1 MAFYFQLNSWKQG
14 TSERGPVN
22 WPIYQFLDGWWTTP
36 CRARKC
42 IPRGYTAKGN
52 CFLGRTKL
60 SLGQL
65 FPFLDHQLCLASLRS
80 ADNLLMITESEKL
93 SHRKFC
99 SSSKTF
105 LFIIP
110 CRNIYSC
117 PWEKVEKIPVFP
129 KAAADSVRN
138 WSNCSKLSFLTS
150 VRCLQSPLVKVI
162 TKLSKDEMCQFQ

>member
-1 MAFYFQLNSWKQG
+1 MSPGLRPAIFRETPENSGYLSFKVLKNCRPCRG
-14 TSERGPVN
+14 TFGIGASIINVIGKLGASRRGPVN

-80 ADNLLMITESEKL
+80 ADNLLMIAESEKL
-93 SHRKFC
+93 SLGKFC

-105 LFIIP
+105 LSSIP

-117 PWEKVEKIPVFP
+117 HPSVSWGKIF
-129 KAAADSVRN
+129 RY
-138 WSNCSKLSFLTS
+138 SKLS
-150 VRCLQSPLVKVI
+150 
-162 TKLSKDEMCQFQ
+162 

>member
-1 MAFYFQLNSWKQG
+1 MPPVSNSSLENCRPMACNFQWNSWKLGAFIIWVIGKLQAYG
-14 TSERGPVN
+14 LQFSGELLKTGGIHNSGYWRISIRGPVN

-36 CRARKC
+36 CRTRKC

-80 ADNLLMITESEKL
+80 ADNLLMIAESEKL
-93 SHRKFC
+93 SLGKFC

-105 LFIIP
+105 LSIIP
-110 CRNIYSC
+110 CRNI
-117 PWEKVEKIPVFP
+117 P
-129 KAAADSVRN
+129 KCILR
-138 WSNCSKLSFLTS
+138 
-150 VRCLQSPLVKVI
+150 
-162 TKLSKDEMCQFQ
+162 

>member
-36 CRARKC
+36 CRTRKC

-65 FPFLDHQLCLASLRS
+65 FPFLDHQLCLALLRS
-80 ADNLLMITESEKL
+80 ADNLLMIAESEKL
-93 SHRKFC
+93 SLGKFC

-105 LFIIP
+105 LSSIP
-110 CRNIYSC
+110 CRNIYSQC
-117 PWEKVEKIPVFP
+117 VCCSSKQRQMHCNQKKPLTKQIKYPNKVRKF
-129 KAAADSVRN
+129 
-138 WSNCSKLSFLTS
+138 LS
-150 VRCLQSPLVKVI
+150 I
-162 TKLSKDEMCQFQ
+162 

>member
-80 ADNLLMITESEKL
+80 ADNLLMIAESEKL
-93 SHRKFC
+93 SLGKFC
-99 SSSKTF
+99 LSSKTF
-105 LFIIP
+105 LSSIP
-110 CRNIYSC
+110 CRNIYYFSTFILYLFRI
-117 PWEKVEKIPVFP
+117 KFTQ
-129 KAAADSVRN
+129 
-138 WSNCSKLSFLTS
+138 KLSISAKFHASQDYTFIHQVL
-150 VRCLQSPLVKVI
+150 
-162 TKLSKDEMCQFQ
+162 LS

>member
-36 CRARKC
+36 CRTRKC

-80 ADNLLMITESEKL
+80 ADNLLMIAESEKL
-93 SHRKFC
+93 SLGKFC

-105 LFIIP
+105 LSSIP
-110 CRNIYSC
+110 CRNIYSLDLKFTLKLLKNTHRLSGNLDYIC
-117 PWEKVEKIPVFP
+117 TWQDLVQFLRLYK
-129 KAAADSVRN
+129 R
-138 WSNCSKLSFLTS
+138 SK
-150 VRCLQSPLVKVI
+150 
-162 TKLSKDEMCQFQ
+162 

>member
-22 WPIYQFLDGWWTTP
+22 WPIYQFLDGRWTTP
-36 CRARKC
+36 CRTRKC

-80 ADNLLMITESEKL
+80 ADNLLMIAESEKL
-93 SHRKFC
+93 SLGKFC

-105 LFIIP
+105 LSSIP
-110 CRNIYSC
+110 CRNIYSFWWYLLRYYQLEC
-117 PWEKVEKIPVFP
+117 
-129 KAAADSVRN
+129 RN
-138 WSNCSKLSFLTS
+138 WNSNFQKHFASVHITMKTFDHKLVWDAKQPKQCNNFTA
-150 VRCLQSPLVKVI
+150 C
-162 TKLSKDEMCQFQ
+162 